1 MTRVRLETTIGG
13 GLRLENPVLHASGTC
28 GYGLELE
35 DYLDL
40 SRLGGIVVKGL
51 SPAPRAGNPP
61 TRIVETPSGMLN
73 AIGLQ
78 NIGVRAFIE
87 ERLPVLRTKGTAIVA
102 NIFGERVEDYR
113 TVAEALAGAD
123 GLSAVEVN
131 LSCPNTAEG
140 GMVFGVDPE
149 SVRRVTRVVKDASR
163 VPVLVKLTPNVTDI
177 TEIAR
182 AAVGG
187 GADGLSLINTYV
199 ALVVDVYRRRPVLA
213 HGSGGLSGPAIRP
226 LAVWL
231 THQVARAVNVPVTGM
246 GGIACGRDAL
256 EFLIGGASA
265 VQIGTVTF
273 GSPSAPVRILEEIR
287 TWCEA
292 RGIADIRDLI
302 GSLRMP
308 GDPSWM
314 PGDA

>member
-1 MTRVRLETTIGG
+1 VSALSLETEIGG
-13 GLRLENPVLHASGTC
+13 GLRLKNPVLTASGTC

-35 DYLDL
+35 PYLDL

-61 TRIVETPSGMLN
+61 VRIVETPSGMLN

-78 NIGVRAFIE
+78 NIGVRTFVE
-87 ERLPVLRTKGTAIVA
+87 DRLPKLRGRGTAIVA

-113 TVAEALAGAD
+113 EVADVLGSAD

-140 GMVFGVDPE
+140 GMIFGVDPAAVE
-149 SVRRVTRVVKDASR
+149 RVTRTVKDRSR

-182 AAVGG
+182 AAVAG
-187 GADGLSLINTYV
+187 GADGLSVVNTFV
-199 ALVVDVYRRRPVLA
+199 AMVVDVERRAPVLA
-213 HGSGGLSGPAIRP
+213 NGTGGLSGPAIRP
-226 LAVWL
+226 LAVHL
-231 THQVARAVNVPVTGM
+231 THQVARAVRVPVVGM

-256 EFLIGGASA
+256 EFLIAGASA
-265 VQIGTVTF
+265 VQVGTITF
-273 GSPSAPVRILEEIR
+273 ASPSAPVRILEEIEA
-287 TWCEA
+287 WCAA
-292 RGIADIRDLI
+292 RGIRDIRELI
-302 GSLRMP
+302 GSLRP
-308 GDPSWM
+308 WRETVP
-314 PGDA
+314 

>member
-1 MTRVRLETTIGG
+1 MVRLETTIGG
-13 GLRLENPVLHASGTC
+13 GLLIKNPVLTASGTC

-35 DYLDL
+35 GFLDL

-61 TRIVETPSGMLN
+61 VRIVETPSGMLN

-78 NIGVRAFIE
+78 NIGVRAFVE
-87 ERLPVLRTKGTAIVA
+87 ERLPILQTKGTAIVA
-102 NIFGERVEDYR
+102 NVFGERIEEYR
-113 TVAEALAGAD
+113 EVAQVLAASD
-123 GLSAVEVN
+123 GVSAIEVN

-140 GMVFGVDPE
+140 GMVFGVDPRGVE
-149 SVRRVTRVVKDASR
+149 KVTRVVKDASR
-163 VPVLVKLTPNVTDI
+163 VPVLVKLTPNVSDI

-182 AAVGG
+182 AAVAG

-199 ALVVDVYRRRPVLA
+199 AMVVDVERRRPVLA
-213 HGSGGLSGPAIRP
+213 NGTGGLSGPAIRP

-231 THQVARAVNVPVTGM
+231 THQVSRAVSVPVTGM

-256 EFLIGGASA
+256 EFLIAGASA
-265 VQIGTVTF
+265 VQVGTVTF
-273 GSPSAPVRILEEIR
+273 GTPSAAIKVLEEIEA
-287 TWCEA
+287 WCNA
-292 RGIADIRDLI
+292 RDVTDIREII

-308 GDPSWM
+308 GDKS
-314 PGDA
+314 